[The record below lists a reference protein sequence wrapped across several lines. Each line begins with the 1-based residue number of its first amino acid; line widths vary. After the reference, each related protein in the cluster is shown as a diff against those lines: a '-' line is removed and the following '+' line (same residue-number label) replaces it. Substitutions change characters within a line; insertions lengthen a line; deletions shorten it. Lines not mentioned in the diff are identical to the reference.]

1 MLRILV
7 KFLNHYLSV
16 KLVLEGV
23 NVRHDIL
30 IKADRIAFDNIT
42 MSATVMSDFQEDIEG
57 SEKKAKK
64 TKKATMNE
72 TKDLDTNLPTVG
84 GDLSKQLSVIQKQV
98 SAIVERQSSGV
109 SPEFSAL
116 MDGYVNKANESQ
128 TYKVKYEHLETVHE
142 DMKLEVRTLRD
153 ENRKFKSEMD
163 ASREALRLSEADLQR
178 LKKDLDTNKLQYD
191 EQLSSLVDEREK
203 LKARLK
209 QLNDE
214 KEKSVQEYSDLKAE
228 LLEYKYKAKQ
238 HDQEKQVEIE
248 SHKRSIREA
257 NKMIDE
263 LKEKLDL
270 RTREVEYKDALLNQ
284 LIKQV
289 SVDDAHKSGHA
300 PSAVKVEYGSPL
312 EHLSQPPASEMQAS
326 SNTNQAAAQQ
336 SYQNTN
342 TANFNPNPKVGTKRS
357 IELRLDDNSSSEGSS
372 WGAFRK

>member
-1 MLRILV
+1 
-7 KFLNHYLSV
+7 
-16 KLVLEGV
+16 
-23 NVRHDIL
+23 
-30 IKADRIAFDNIT
+30 
-42 MSATVMSDFQEDIEG
+42 MSDFQEDIEG
-57 SEKKAKK
+57 LEKKAKK

-98 SAIVERQSSGV
+98 TAIVEKQSSGV
-109 SPEFSAL
+109 SAEFSAL

-142 DMKLEVRTLRD
+142 DLKLEVKTLRD

-163 ASREALRLSEADLQR
+163 ASREALRLSESDLQR
-178 LKKDLDTNKLQYD
+178 LKKDLDTNKMQYD
-191 EQLSSLVDEREK
+191 EQVSALVEEREK
-203 LKARLK
+203 LKTRLK

-214 KEKSVQEYSDLKAE
+214 KEKSVQEYTDLKAE
-228 LLEYKYKAKQ
+228 LLEHKYKAKQ
-238 HDQEKQVEIE
+238 YDQEKQVEIE
-248 SHKRSIREA
+248 SHKRSNREA
-257 NKMIDE
+257 NKMIEE

-289 SVDDAHKSGHA
+289 SVDDAHKSAGHGHA
-300 PSAVKVEYGSPL
+300 PSSVKVDYGSPL
-312 EHLSQPPASEMQAS
+312 EHLSQPPISEMQPS
-326 SNTNQAAAQQ
+326 PNTNQAAAQQ
-336 SYQNTN
+336 NYQNTN

-357 IELRLDDNSSSEGSS
+357 IELRLDDNSSNEGSS

>member
-1 MLRILV
+1 
-7 KFLNHYLSV
+7 
-16 KLVLEGV
+16 
-23 NVRHDIL
+23 
-30 IKADRIAFDNIT
+30 
-42 MSATVMSDFQEDIEG
+42 MSDFQEDIEG

-64 TKKATMNE
+64 TKKTTMSE
-72 TKDLDTNLPTVG
+72 TKDSDTNLPAIG
-84 GDLSKQLSVIQKQV
+84 GDLSKQLSLIQKQV

-109 SPEFSAL
+109 SAEFSAL

-128 TYKVKYEHLETVHE
+128 TFKVKYEHLETVHE
-142 DMKLEVRTLRD
+142 ELKLEVKTLRE
-153 ENRKFKSEMD
+153 ENRKYKSEME

-191 EQLSSLVDEREK
+191 EQISTLIEEREK

-214 KEKSVQEYSDLKAE
+214 KEKSVQEYTDLKAE
-228 LLEYKYKAKQ
+228 LLEHKYKAKQ
-238 HDQEKQVEIE
+238 YDQEKQVEIE

-257 NKMIDE
+257 NKMIEE

-300 PSAVKVEYGSPL
+300 PSSVKVDYGSPL
-312 EHLSQPPASEMQAS
+312 EHLSQPPVSEIS
-326 SNTNQAAAQQ
+326 SNSSQQAAAQQ
-336 SYQNTN
+336 SYQNSSP
-342 TANFNPNPKVGTKRS
+342 ANFNPNPKVGTKRS